1 MRVNIVH
8 GFLVFVGVKIITY
21 LNFSAGI
28 YFLQSFFLCCIEMH
42 FSDFF
47 GGSDFF
53 VLKVCVLDFGNF
65 F

>member
-28 YFLQSFFLCCIEMH
+28 YFLQSFFYVVLRCI
-42 FSDFF
+42 FLIFLGVPIF
-47 GGSDFF
+47 LF
-53 VLKVCVLDFGNF
+53 
-65 F
+65 